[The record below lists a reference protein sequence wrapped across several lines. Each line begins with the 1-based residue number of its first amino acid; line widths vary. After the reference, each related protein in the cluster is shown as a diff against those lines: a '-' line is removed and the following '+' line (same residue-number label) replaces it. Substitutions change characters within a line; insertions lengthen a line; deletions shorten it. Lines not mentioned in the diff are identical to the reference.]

1 MDSKSKIFSY
11 RGGMYLLLA
20 ILIFTL
26 IGGFIVYHL
35 SVLSHSKSITTID
48 ESIFFAIIGVA
59 GVSIVIALMLAM
71 RMSRNLRS
79 LDRAVSAME
88 NGADIKSMPQFA
100 DDELGDIA
108 RHIIA
113 LYGRLREASNDIQRE
128 HDKAMHEHQEKLRIK
143 RQLTNNI
150 NHELKTPVA
159 AIQGYLETMT
169 TAKDMT
175 AEERDAFIAKC
186 YAHCQRLTQLL
197 NDVSTITRL
206 EDGSS
211 RIECESVD
219 LHAIINEIASEVAL
233 LPDDKRM
240 RMNIELPAP
249 MPVMGNSTLLMS
261 IFKNLTDNAIAYSG
275 GRDIFVRCTEEDKMY
290 TISFYDNGIGVDNDH
305 INHIFERFYRID
317 KGRSRKLGGTGL
329 GLSIVKNAVLFHG
342 GDIQVANRKVGGL
355 EFTFTLPRAEFLVI
369 SCDSSA
375 SAALQSNPRMGRTL

>member
-20 ILIFTL
+20 ILITTL
-26 IGGFIVYHL
+26 IGGFIIYHFSLL
-35 SVLSHSKSITTID
+35 SQIKSINYID
-48 ESIFFAIIGVA
+48 EGIFFAIIGVA
-59 GVSIVIALMLAM
+59 GVSIVIALLLAV

-79 LDRAVSAME
+79 LDRAVAAME
-88 NGADIKSMPQFA
+88 NGADIESMPQFA

-113 LYGRLREASNDIQRE
+113 LYGRLREATNDIQRE
-128 HDKAMHEHQEKLRIK
+128 HDNALHEQQEKLRIK

-175 AEERDAFIAKC
+175 EEERDAFIAKC

-211 RIECESVD
+211 RIERESVD
-219 LHAIINEIASEVAL
+219 LRALVDEIASDVAL
-233 LPDDKRM
+233 LSDDKRM
-240 RMNIELPAP
+240 RVNVDLPAP
-249 MPVMGNSTLLMS
+249 MQVLGNSTLLMS
-261 IFKNLTDNAIAYSG
+261 ILKNLTDNAIAYSG
-275 GRDIFVRCTEEDKMY
+275 GRDIYIRCIDENPTMY
-290 TISFYDNGIGVDNDH
+290 TISFADNGIGVDGDH

-342 GDIQVANRKVGGL
+342 GDIKVANRKIGGL
-355 EFTFTLPRAEFLVI
+355 EFTFTLPKA
-369 SCDSSA
+369 
-375 SAALQSNPRMGRTL
+375 

>member
-1 MDSKSKIFSY
+1 MAMDSKSKIFSY
-11 RGGMYLLLA
+11 RGGLYLLLT

-48 ESIFFAIIGVA
+48 ESIFFAIIGIA

-79 LDRAVSAME
+79 LDRVVSAME
-88 NGADIKSMPQFA
+88 NGADIENIPQFA

-113 LYGRLREASNDIQRE
+113 LYGRLRDASNDIQRE
-128 HDKAMHEHQEKLRIK
+128 HDNALHEHQEKLRIK

-219 LHAIINEIASEVAL
+219 LRAIVDEIASEVAL

-249 MPVMGNSTLLMS
+249 MKVLGNSTLLMS

-275 GRDIFVRCTEEDKMY
+275 GRDIFVRCTEDDKMY
-290 TISFYDNGIGVDNDH
+290 TIEFYDNGIGVDSDH

-342 GDIQVANRKVGGL
+342 GDIKVANRKVGGL
-355 EFTFTLPRAEFLVI
+355 EFTFTLPKA
-369 SCDSSA
+369 
-375 SAALQSNPRMGRTL
+375 

>member
-11 RGGMYLLLA
+11 RGGLYLLLA

-26 IGGFIVYHL
+26 IGGFIAYHL

-88 NGADIKSMPQFA
+88 NGANIGSMPQFA

-240 RMNIELPAP
+240 RMNIELPTP

-275 GRDIFVRCTEEDKMY
+275 GRDIFVRCSEDDKMY

-342 GDIQVANRKVGGL
+342 GDIEVANRKVGGL
-355 EFTFTLPRAEFLVI
+355 EFTFTLPKA
-369 SCDSSA
+369 
-375 SAALQSNPRMGRTL
+375 

>member
-20 ILIFTL
+20 ILITTL
-26 IGGFIVYHL
+26 IGGFIIYHFSLL
-35 SVLSHSKSITTID
+35 SQIKSINYID
-48 ESIFFAIIGVA
+48 EGIFFAIIGVA
-59 GVSIVIALMLAM
+59 GVSIVIALLLAV

-79 LDRAVSAME
+79 LDRAVAAME
-88 NGADIKSMPQFA
+88 NGADIESMPQFA

-113 LYGRLREASNDIQRE
+113 LYGRLREATNDIQRE
-128 HDKAMHEHQEKLRIK
+128 HDNALHEQQEKLRIK

-175 AEERDAFIAKC
+175 EEERDAFIAKC

-211 RIECESVD
+211 RIERESVD
-219 LHAIINEIASEVAL
+219 LRALVDEIASDVAL
-233 LPDDKRM
+233 LSDDKRM
-240 RMNIELPAP
+240 RVNVDLPAP
-249 MPVMGNSTLLMS
+249 MQVLGNSTLLMS
-261 IFKNLTDNAIAYSG
+261 ILKNLTDNAIAYSG
-275 GRDIFVRCTEEDKMY
+275 GRDIYIRCIDESPTMY
-290 TISFYDNGIGVDNDH
+290 TISFADNGIGVDGDH

-342 GDIQVANRKVGGL
+342 GDIKVTNRKIGGL
-355 EFTFTLPRAEFLVI
+355 EFTFTLPKA
-369 SCDSSA
+369 
-375 SAALQSNPRMGRTL
+375 

>member
-20 ILIFTL
+20 ILITTL
-26 IGGFIVYHL
+26 IGGFIIYHFSLL
-35 SVLSHSKSITTID
+35 SQIKSINYID
-48 ESIFFAIIGVA
+48 EGIFFAIIGVA
-59 GVSIVIALMLAM
+59 GVSIVIALLLAV

-79 LDRAVSAME
+79 LDRAVAAME
-88 NGADIKSMPQFA
+88 NGADIESMPQFA

-113 LYGRLREASNDIQRE
+113 LYGRLREATNDIQRE
-128 HDKAMHEHQEKLRIK
+128 HDNALHEQQEKLRIK

-175 AEERDAFIAKC
+175 EEERDAFIAKC

-211 RIECESVD
+211 RIERESVD
-219 LHAIINEIASEVAL
+219 LRALVDEIASDVAL
-233 LPDDKRM
+233 LSDDKRM
-240 RMNIELPAP
+240 RVNVDLPAP
-249 MPVMGNSTLLMS
+249 MQVLGNSTLLMS

-275 GRDIFVRCTEEDKMY
+275 GRDIYIRCIDESPTMY
-290 TISFYDNGIGVDNDH
+290 TISFADNGIGVDGDH

-342 GDIQVANRKVGGL
+342 GDIKVANRKIGGL
-355 EFTFTLPRAEFLVI
+355 EFTFTLPKA
-369 SCDSSA
+369 
-375 SAALQSNPRMGRTL
+375 

>member
-20 ILIFTL
+20 ILITTL
-26 IGGFIVYHL
+26 IGGFIIYHFSLL
-35 SVLSHSKSITTID
+35 SQIKSINYID
-48 ESIFFAIIGVA
+48 EGIFFAIIGVA
-59 GVSIVIALMLAM
+59 GVSIVIALLLAV

-79 LDRAVSAME
+79 LDRAVAAME
-88 NGADIKSMPQFA
+88 NGADIESMPQFA

-113 LYGRLREASNDIQRE
+113 LYGRLREATNDIQRE
-128 HDKAMHEHQEKLRIK
+128 HENALHEQQEKLRIK

-175 AEERDAFIAKC
+175 EEERDAFIAKC

-211 RIECESVD
+211 RIERESVD
-219 LHAIINEIASEVAL
+219 LRALVDEIASDVAL
-233 LPDDKRM
+233 LSDDKRM
-240 RMNIELPAP
+240 RVNVDLPAP
-249 MPVMGNSTLLMS
+249 MQVLGNSTLLMS
-261 IFKNLTDNAIAYSG
+261 ILKNLTDNAIAYSG
-275 GRDIFVRCTEEDKMY
+275 GRDIYIRCIDESPTMY
-290 TISFYDNGIGVDNDH
+290 TISFADNGIGVDGDH

-342 GDIQVANRKVGGL
+342 GDIKVANRKIGGL
-355 EFTFTLPRAEFLVI
+355 EFTFTLPKA
-369 SCDSSA
+369 
-375 SAALQSNPRMGRTL
+375 

>member
-20 ILIFTL
+20 ILITTL
-26 IGGFIVYHL
+26 IGGFIIYHFSLL
-35 SVLSHSKSITTID
+35 SKIKSINYID
-48 ESIFFAIIGVA
+48 EGIFFAIIGVA
-59 GVSIVIALMLAM
+59 GVSIVIALLLAV

-79 LDRAVSAME
+79 LDRAVAAME
-88 NGADIKSMPQFA
+88 NGADIESMPQFA

-113 LYGRLREASNDIQRE
+113 LYGRLREATNDIQRE
-128 HDKAMHEHQEKLRIK
+128 HDNALHEQQEKLRIK

-175 AEERDAFIAKC
+175 EEERDAFIAKC

-211 RIECESVD
+211 RIERESVD
-219 LHAIINEIASEVAL
+219 LRALVDEIASDVAL
-233 LPDDKRM
+233 LSDDKRM
-240 RMNIELPAP
+240 RVNVDLPAP
-249 MPVMGNSTLLMS
+249 MQVLGNSTLLMS
-261 IFKNLTDNAIAYSG
+261 ILKNLTDNAIAYSG
-275 GRDIFVRCTEEDKMY
+275 GRDIYIRCIDESPTMY
-290 TISFYDNGIGVDNDH
+290 TISFADNGIGVDGDH

-342 GDIQVANRKVGGL
+342 GDIKVANRKIGGL
-355 EFTFTLPRAEFLVI
+355 EFTFTLPKV
-369 SCDSSA
+369 
-375 SAALQSNPRMGRTL
+375 

>member
-1 MDSKSKIFSY
+1 MAMDSKSKIFSY

-20 ILIFTL
+20 ILITTL
-26 IGGFIVYHL
+26 IGGFIAYHL
-35 SVLSHSKSITTID
+35 SVLSHNESITTID

-59 GVSIVIALMLAM
+59 GVSIVIALMLAL

-79 LDRAVSAME
+79 LDRAVAAME
-88 NGADIKSMPQFA
+88 NGADIESMPQFA
-100 DDELGDIA
+100 NDELGDIA

-113 LYGRLREASNDIQRE
+113 LYGRLRDASNVIQRE
-128 HDKAMHEHQEKLRIK
+128 HDNALHEHQEKLRIK

-169 TAKDMT
+169 TSKDMT
-175 AEERDAFIAKC
+175 TEERDAFIAKC

-219 LHAIINEIASEVAL
+219 LRTIVDEIASEVAL

-249 MPVMGNSTLLMS
+249 MQILGNSTLLMS

-275 GRDIFVRCTEEDKMY
+275 GRDIYIRCIDVSSTMY
-290 TISFYDNGIGVDNDH
+290 TISFADNGIGVDNDH

-342 GDIQVANRKVGGL
+342 GDIKVSNRKIGGL
-355 EFTFTLPRAEFLVI
+355 EFIFTLPKA
-369 SCDSSA
+369 
-375 SAALQSNPRMGRTL
+375 

>member
-79 LDRAVSAME
+79 LDRAVTAME
-88 NGADIKSMPQFA
+88 NGADIESMTQFA

-159 AIQGYLETMT
+159 AIQGYLETLINST
-169 TAKDMT
+169 DISD
-175 AEERDAFIAKC
+175 EERNAFIEKC
-186 YAHCQRLTQLL
+186 YTHCLRLTQLL
-197 NDVSTITRL
+197 HDVSTITRL

-211 RIECESVD
+211 RIVCESID
-219 LHAIINEIASEVAL
+219 LRVILDEIASDVAL

-240 RMNIELPAP
+240 RMNISLPEK
-249 MPVMGNSTLLMS
+249 VVINGNSTLLMS
-261 IFKNLTDNAIAYSG
+261 IFKNLTDNALAYSG
-275 GRDIFVRCTEEDKMY
+275 GRDIYIKLVNETADAY
-290 TISFYDNGIGVDNDH
+290 TLSFADNGIGVDEEH
-305 INHIFERFYRID
+305 IGHIFERFYRID

-329 GLSIVKNAVLFHG
+329 GLSIVKNSILFHG
-342 GDIQVANRKVGGL
+342 GDISVCNRKMGGL
-355 EFTFTLPRAEFLVI
+355 EFTITLPKSLA
-369 SCDSSA
+369 
-375 SAALQSNPRMGRTL
+375 

>member
-71 RMSRNLRS
+71 RMSRNLHS

-88 NGADIKSMPQFA
+88 NGADIESMPQFA
-100 DDELGDIA
+100 DDELGNIA

-128 HDKAMHEHQEKLRIK
+128 HDNALHEHQEKLRIK

-219 LHAIINEIASEVAL
+219 LRAIVDEIASEVAL

-249 MPVMGNSTLLMS
+249 MQVMGNSTLLMS

-275 GRDIFVRCTEEDKMY
+275 GRDIFVRCTEDDKMY
-290 TISFYDNGIGVDNDH
+290 TISFFDNGIGVDSDH

-355 EFTFTLPRAEFLVI
+355 EFTFTLPRA
-369 SCDSSA
+369 
-375 SAALQSNPRMGRTL
+375 

>member
-1 MDSKSKIFSY
+1 M
-11 RGGMYLLLA
+11 A
-20 ILIFTL
+20 ILIITL
-26 IGGFIVYHL
+26 IGGFITYHF
-35 SVLSHSKSITTID
+35 SMLSHNKSVTTMD
-48 ESIFFAIIGVA
+48 ESIFFVVLGVA
-59 GVSIVIALMLAM
+59 AASIVIALMLAM

-88 NGADIKSMPQFA
+88 NGADTESMPQFA

-113 LYGRLREASNDIQRE
+113 LYGRLREATNDIQRE
-128 HDKAMHEHQEKLRIK
+128 HDNAMHEHQEKLRIK

-219 LHAIINEIASEVAL
+219 LRAIVEEIASDVAL

-249 MPVMGNSTLLMS
+249 MLVLGNSTLLMS

-275 GRDIFVRCTEEDKMY
+275 GRDIFVRANENDKMY
-290 TISFYDNGIGVDNDH
+290 TILFYDNGIGVDNDH
-305 INHIFERFYRID
+305 IGHIFERFYRID

-342 GDIQVANRKVGGL
+342 GDIKVTNRKMGGL
-355 EFTFTLPRAEFLVI
+355 EFTFTLPKA
-369 SCDSSA
+369 
-375 SAALQSNPRMGRTL
+375 

>member
-1 MDSKSKIFSY
+1 MAMDSKSKIFSY

-20 ILIFTL
+20 ILITTL
-26 IGGFIVYHL
+26 IGGFIAYHL
-35 SVLSHSKSITTID
+35 SVLSHNESITTID

-79 LDRAVSAME
+79 LDRAVAAME
-88 NGADIKSMPQFA
+88 NGADIESMPQFA
-100 DDELGDIA
+100 NDELGDIA

-113 LYGRLREASNDIQRE
+113 LYGRLRDASNVIQRE
-128 HDKAMHEHQEKLRIK
+128 HDNALHEHQEKLRIK

-169 TAKDMT
+169 TSKDMT
-175 AEERDAFIAKC
+175 TEERDAFIAKC

-219 LHAIINEIASEVAL
+219 LRTIVDEIASEVAL

-249 MPVMGNSTLLMS
+249 MQILGNSTLLMS

-275 GRDIFVRCTEEDKMY
+275 GRDIYIRCIDVSSTMY
-290 TISFYDNGIGVDNDH
+290 TISFADNGIGVDNDH

-342 GDIQVANRKVGGL
+342 GDIKVSNRKIGGL
-355 EFTFTLPRAEFLVI
+355 EFIFTLPKA
-369 SCDSSA
+369 
-375 SAALQSNPRMGRTL
+375 

>member
-1 MDSKSKIFSY
+1 MDSKSKVFSY

-20 ILIFTL
+20 ILITAL
-26 IGGFIVYHL
+26 IGGFITYHFSL
-35 SVLSHSKSITTID
+35 LSHNSRINNID
-48 ESIFFAIIGVA
+48 EGIFVGIICVA

-71 RMSRNLRS
+71 RMSRNIHNLERI
-79 LDRAVSAME
+79 LGDME
-88 NGADIKSMPQFA
+88 SGADIESMPNFA
-100 DDELGDIA
+100 NDELGDIA
-108 RHIIA
+108 RHIVD
-113 LYGRLREASNDIQRE
+113 LYGRLREASNDVQRE
-128 HDKAMHEHQEKLRIK
+128 HDNAMHEHKEKLRIK

-175 AEERDAFIAKC
+175 DEERNAFIAKC

-219 LHAIINEIASEVAL
+219 LRAIIDEIASDVAL

-240 RMNIELPAP
+240 RMNITLPSP
-249 MPVMGNSTLLMS
+249 MPVNGNSTLLMS

-275 GRDIFVRCTEEDKMY
+275 GRDIYIKCVEEDDKMY
-290 TISFYDNGIGVDNDH
+290 TLAFYDNGIGVDNDH

-329 GLSIVKNAVLFHG
+329 GLSIVKNAILFHG
-342 GDIQVANRKVGGL
+342 GDISVTNRKVGGL
-355 EFTFTLPRAEFLVI
+355 EFTFTLPKA
-369 SCDSSA
+369 
-375 SAALQSNPRMGRTL
+375 